1 MTALKW
7 DASESRKTE
16 DPCQKPAAPE
26 KEKEREKL
34 RALPL
39 CEEGKSSEAGI
50 LVETMTFY
58 YLQLQ
63 PAAGPLADERRTR
76 GAGMAAAAAQKRWQ
90 GLSSSMREA
99 VLTKKVPAGQR
110 NGAFV
115 TVRLFAVGISLI
127 TDPGLLPSPIKRQ
140 YVTPVTYRQFGN
152 LVP

>member
-1 MTALKW
+1 MLLKISRHRM

-50 LVETMTFY
+50 L
-58 YLQLQ
+58 
-63 PAAGPLADERRTR
+63 
-76 GAGMAAAAAQKRWQ
+76 
-90 GLSSSMREA
+90 
-99 VLTKKVPAGQR
+99 VPAGQR